1 MALRCAVVILLTCCL
16 LAACAPSAS
25 QSLMQTWQVSQL
37 RLLDPADAPRP
48 DLDLIAVY
56 TRQVGDQGQIRL
68 DFLDLPDEA
77 DYDLY
82 LALDNAPGGVTRLPI
97 AAQSELAWDT
107 LLVIPAHGAIQA
119 LDSSFHSRPGA
130 ALLVLR
136 DPVMDDLQISFN
148 SQVIE
153 QPPSN
158 PLGYRLQ
165 VFVTPAGSP
174 QVADQLGPVASTAT
188 PPASAPYMVVF
199 WDSLPAFSPVQ
210 ALRRWDGAHTGPQGG
225 RHGLYNV
232 LRTARAAR
240 TPLVLLDLKSPD
252 SLAALEYVG
261 GLGLVRSMSRL
272 GQLELPQVSPGY
284 AGDLPAELPAW
295 AQTLAVQESR
305 QAGLARGL
313 PTSLLRF
320 DPLGLAPEAGS
331 EILAIVPG
339 RASSDALTP
348 VDVQRIGDQRL
359 LAIPGFGQ
367 AEGTPG
373 QATLDGPSLAVRKA
387 LLAAALSPDPGDLV
401 VLGGDLPASTWGN
414 PQNARATFQ
423 YLRAHPW
430 MQALSGQDL
439 LSLPVAAGAPAS
451 LPAVSQAVA
460 TLPTRLQNAP
470 SNELGQ
476 AAWQALRAL
485 YDPVFPDPPELGA
498 LRSNY
503 LPQVRALLSAAQW
516 ASTQPAACDGN
527 CQPQATCQTD
537 PDGDGQPECV
547 LSSPDYYAIFELR
560 GGYLAFAFTRD
571 PQSGAVHQWVA
582 PSSQFASGLS
592 PAGSWELPAGAFGD
606 PEVYPGAFFDW
617 DATRQAP
624 DGSLLYRAQVAP
636 GELQL
641 STADG
646 RRQKTFRFS
655 PNGISVEIRNADPT
669 QILLPLALDPWM
681 RYTPGWPACYQ
692 SQQEQYGVWRWSVDA
707 PTPNGCDSSPVRFFV
722 DLQSDNPYQTRTFL
736 DSLPFVDQP
745 EDPNRNYPPGHL
757 LPFPLAVAQFDF
769 SMQISLQLRWGLAQY

>member
-1 MALRCAVVILLTCCL
+1 MARRCAVIILLACCL
-16 LAACAPSAS
+16 LAACAPTAS
-25 QSLMQTWQVSQL
+25 QSLLQTWQVSQL

-56 TRQVGDQGQIRL
+56 TRQVGDQQQIRL
-68 DFLDLPDEA
+68 DFLDLPAEA
-77 DYDLY
+77 NYDLY

-119 LDSSFHSRPGA
+119 LDSGFQPRPGA
-130 ALLVLR
+130 AILVLR

-148 SQVIE
+148 SQLIE
-153 QPPSN
+153 RPPAN

-165 VFVTPAGSP
+165 VFVTPAGSS

-188 PPASAPYMVVF
+188 PPATAPYLVVF

-261 GLGLVRSMSRL
+261 GLGLVRSLSHQGL
-272 GQLELPQVSPGY
+272 LELPQVSPGY
-284 AGDLPAELPAW
+284 AGELSAALPGW
-295 AQTLAVQESR
+295 AQSLAVQESR
-305 QAGLARGL
+305 QAGLERGL

-320 DPLGLAPEAGS
+320 DPLGLAPDAGS
-331 EILAIVPG
+331 EALAIVPG
-339 RASSDALTP
+339 RGSSDALTP
-348 VDVQRIGDQRL
+348 VDVQRFGDQRL
-359 LAIPGFGQ
+359 LAIPGFDQ

-387 LLAAALSPDPGDLV
+387 LLAVALSPDPGDLV
-401 VLGGDLPASTWGN
+401 VLGGDLPTSTWGN

-439 LSLPVAAGAPAS
+439 LSLPVAAGAPANP
-451 LPAVSQAVA
+451 PAASQAVA
-460 TLPTRLQNAP
+460 TVPAGLQNAP
-470 SNELGQ
+470 SNEPGQ

-485 YDPVFPDPPELGA
+485 YDPVFPDPPELGT

-516 ASTQPAACDGN
+516 ASTQHAACNGG
-527 CQPQATCQTD
+527 CQPQATCQAD

-547 LSSPDYYAIFELR
+547 LSSPDYYAIFELQ

-571 PQSGAVHQWVA
+571 PQSGAVHQWIA

-592 PAGSWELPAGAFGD
+592 PAESWDLAAGAFSD

-617 DATRQAP
+617 DGTRQVP
-624 DGSLLYRAQVAP
+624 DGSLLYRAQATP

-641 STADG
+641 SSADG
-646 RRQKTFRFS
+646 RRQKTFRFT
-655 PNGISVEIRNADPT
+655 PNGLTVEMRSADPT
-669 QILLPLALDPWM
+669 QTLLPLALDPWQ

-692 SQQEQYGVWRWSVDA
+692 SQAGQNGAWRWSVGTL
-707 PTPNGCDSSPVRFFV
+707 TPSSCDSSPVRFFI
-722 DLQSDNPYQTRTFL
+722 DLQSDNPYQIRTFL
-736 DSLPFVDQP
+736 DSLPYVDQP
-745 EDPNRNYPPGHL
+745 EDPNRNYPPGHF

-769 SMQISLQLRWGLAQY
+769 SGQISLHLSWGLAQR